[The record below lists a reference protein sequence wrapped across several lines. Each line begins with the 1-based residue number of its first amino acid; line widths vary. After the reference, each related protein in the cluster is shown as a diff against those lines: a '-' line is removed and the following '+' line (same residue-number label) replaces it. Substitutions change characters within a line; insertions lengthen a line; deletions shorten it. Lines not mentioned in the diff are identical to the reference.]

1 MSRDV
6 NGFKKGGDMTL
17 KLIAVDMDGTF
28 LTTQKTYNRARFA
41 TLYARMKAQDVK
53 FVVASGNQYAQLISF
68 FPEIANE
75 LTFAAENGAYLVS
88 QAQDVFAADMARE
101 TVATALS
108 VLATYADSHG
118 IVCGKKTAYILETE
132 PSDFYHYTHL
142 YYYRLKKGTD
152 LLSAFADPDEK
163 VVKLAFTFP
172 EAVVEAVLA
181 QLTADLQGALVPVS
195 SGHGDI
201 DLLVPEI
208 NKASSLATL
217 STRWGIAPADMAA
230 FGDSG
235 NDIEML
241 QYVGRGYAM
250 ANANPKVKAVA
261 DAIIGSNDADGVLD
275 QIEQL
280 LDENEGI

>member
-1 MSRDV
+1 MS
-6 NGFKKGGDMTL
+6 L

-28 LTTQKTYNRARFA
+28 LTKQKTYHRKRFA
-41 TLYARMKAQDVK
+41 SLYARMMAQQIK
-53 FVVASGNQYAQLISF
+53 FVVASGNQYAQLTSF
-68 FPEIANE
+68 FPDIAGD

-88 QAQDVFAADMARE
+88 QGQEIFAAAMSLD
-101 TVATALS
+101 TVSTALDI
-108 VLATYADSHG
+108 LKTYADSHG

-132 PSDFYHYTHL
+132 PIDFYDYTSL
-142 YYYRLKKGTD
+142 YYYRLKRVTD
-152 LLSAFADPDEK
+152 LLTAFEDADER

-172 EAVVEAVLA
+172 ESVVEEVLE
-181 QLTADLQGALVPVS
+181 QLTVDLQGMLVPVS

-201 DLLVPEI
+201 DLLVPDI
-208 NKASSLATL
+208 HKASSLEIL
-217 STRWGIAPADMAA
+217 SKRWEIAPSDMVA

-250 ANANPKVKAVA
+250 ANASPKVKAVA
-261 DAIIGSNDADGVLD
+261 HAIIGTNDADGVLD
-275 QIEQL
+275 QIEKL

>member
-1 MSRDV
+1 M
-6 NGFKKGGDMTL
+6 
-17 KLIAVDMDGTF
+17 
-28 LTTQKTYNRARFA
+28 
-41 TLYARMKAQDVK
+41 
-53 FVVASGNQYAQLISF
+53 
-68 FPEIANE
+68 
-75 LTFAAENGAYLVS
+75 
-88 QAQDVFAADMARE
+88 
-101 TVATALS
+101 
-108 VLATYADSHG
+108 
-118 IVCGKKTAYILETE
+118 
-132 PSDFYHYTHL
+132 
-142 YYYRLKKGTD
+142 
-152 LLSAFADPDEK
+152 LSAFADPDEK